1 MLKVFLVEDEV
12 VVREGIKN
20 HIDWL
25 QEGFVFV
32 GEASDGELA
41 YPMIQKTKPD
51 IVITDI
57 KMPFMDG
64 LSLSRLIKA
73 EFPAVKILI
82 LSGYDEFEY
91 AKEAISI
98 GIADYLVKPVTGDM
112 LLKAVKRVAKTIQ
125 EEKIQIEYMETFRR
139 EMLENEHLE
148 RQRFFNDLIS
158 SKSQTLELLEKGKR
172 LNIDLSACIY
182 NIILFKVTLTD
193 EDEQEYSEDLI
204 DAGEKV
210 EALAAGKQEIIMFD
224 RPTEGWAFLIKETAE
239 RSIAEIQEYYLKE
252 IEKIITAHPSVKYFG
267 AVGMQVN
274 RLRNLPMSFHEAC
287 RAFAY
292 RYILSGNQV
301 MSYDALQDN
310 KLTQETD
317 INFNPLVI
325 RKLDRKVLEGFLKS
339 GSRSEINQF
348 LEEYFYNVGEKNL
361 ESMLIRQYI
370 VMDMYFSC
378 VSFVESLGHN
388 LGKITELS
396 GDFQKA
402 AANFS
407 TLDNTK
413 QYFRSLIEEVIG
425 IRDLVSMKKY
435 SSLIENAQKYIKDN
449 YQNEEISLNAV
460 AASVNLSPSHF
471 STIFSQEAGQT
482 FIEYLTGVR
491 MDKAKE
497 LLRCSGMKSSEI
509 AYAIGYKDP
518 HYFSYI
524 FKKMQNCTPKE
535 FRTQGK

>member
-125 EEKIQIEYMETFRR
+125 EEKVQIEYMETFRR

-172 LNIDLSACIY
+172 LNIDLAACIY
-182 NIILFKVTLTD
+182 NIILFKVTLAD

-204 DAGEKV
+204 DVGEKV

-396 GDFQKA
+396 GDFQKV

-435 SSLIENAQKYIKDN
+435 SGLIENAQKYIKDN

>member
-125 EEKIQIEYMETFRR
+125 EEKVQIEYMETFRR

-172 LNIDLSACIY
+172 LNIDLAACIY
-182 NIILFKVTLTD
+182 NIILFKVTLAD

-204 DAGEKV
+204 DVGEKV

>member
-125 EEKIQIEYMETFRR
+125 EEKVQIEYMETFRR

-172 LNIDLSACIY
+172 LNIDLAACIY
-182 NIILFKVTLTD
+182 NIILFKVTLAD

-204 DAGEKV
+204 DVGEKV

-396 GDFQKA
+396 GDFQKVS
-402 AANFS
+402 ANFS

-435 SSLIENAQKYIKDN
+435 SGLIENAQKYIKDN

>member
-125 EEKIQIEYMETFRR
+125 EEKVQIEYMETFRR

-172 LNIDLSACIY
+172 LNIDLAACIY
-182 NIILFKVTLTD
+182 NIILFKVTLAD

-204 DAGEKV
+204 DVGEKV

-435 SSLIENAQKYIKDN
+435 SGLIENAQKYIKDN

>member
-125 EEKIQIEYMETFRR
+125 EEKVQIEYMETFRR

-172 LNIDLSACIY
+172 LNIDLAACIY
-182 NIILFKVTLTD
+182 NIILFKVTLAD

-204 DAGEKV
+204 DVGEKV

-396 GDFQKA
+396 GDFQKV

-435 SSLIENAQKYIKDN
+435 SGLIENAQKYIKDN

-471 STIFSQEAGQT
+471 STIFSQEVGQT

-491 MDKAKE
+491 MDKARE

>member
-172 LNIDLSACIY
+172 LNIDLAACIY
-182 NIILFKVTLTD
+182 NIILFKVTLAD

-204 DAGEKV
+204 DVGEKV

-396 GDFQKA
+396 GDFQKVS
-402 AANFS
+402 ANFS

-435 SSLIENAQKYIKDN
+435 SGLIENAQKYIKDN

>member
-204 DAGEKV
+204 DVGEKV